1 MGRGMGKGFV
11 VIGMDIPKN
20 CFQCPLDRGEYR
32 SEQNPFIACPYGIL
46 EYSKV
51 SVDRRPY
58 YCKLK
63 ELEDE
68 KK

>member
-1 MGRGMGKGFV
+1 MGKGFIV
-11 VIGMDIPKN
+11 PGENIPSN
-20 CFQCPLDRGEYR
+20 CFMCPLDHGNYKM
-32 SEQNPFIACPYGIL
+32 EQNPFIACPYGIL

-51 SVDRRPY
+51 PTDKRPD

-68 KK
+68 SKE

>member
-1 MGRGMGKGFV
+1 MGKGFV
-11 VIGMDIPKN
+11 VTEIDIPKN

-32 SEQNPFIACPYGIL
+32 SEQNPYIQCPYGI
-46 EYSKV
+46 YSYPKV
-51 SVDRRPY
+51 PTDKRPD

-68 KK
+68 SKE

>member
-1 MGRGMGKGFV
+1 MGKGF
-11 VIGMDIPKN
+11 IIQGFDIPKN

-32 SEQNPFIACPYGIL
+32 MEQNPYIQCPYGIL
-46 EYSKV
+46 IYEKV
-51 SVDRRPY
+51 PTDRRPD

-68 KK
+68 TDL

>member
-1 MGRGMGKGFV
+1 MGKGFIV
-11 VIGMDIPKN
+11 PGEHIPSN
-20 CFQCPLDRGEYR
+20 CFMCPLDHGNYKT
-32 SEQNPFIACPYGIL
+32 EQDPFIACPYGIL
-46 EYSKV
+46 KYSKV
-51 SVDRRPY
+51 PVDRRPD